1 MRQVSLVTHA
11 TFIKPRLIDVL
22 SVVFGFLGAIVL
34 GGADFFGG
42 LGSKHLGSLRVT
54 WLSMF
59 AGIIGFVGYF
69 FFSGGNWAQQASPSA
84 LILGGLSGLV
94 LSFALVFLYASLALG
109 PMSILSPL
117 GALVAAVV
125 PVLWDFASGTQL
137 SLLDD
142 IALGIALVAVVL
154 IAIVREEKTRRPG
167 IRGILFAVSSGT
179 LIGAYMILIS
189 LTPTTSGVIPFVA
202 NRVVAA
208 TVLSVIVAAS
218 ALWAGMRKRQQA
230 GMPRAD
236 VVVGERGEINWRV
249 GIWLAVAAGMT
260 ETVGDIFVIAGLR
273 LGELSIVSVLT
284 AMYPAGT
291 ILLAT
296 LFLKERLS
304 LVQGIGLVL
313 ALAAAAMLALG

>member
-1 MRQVSLVTHA
+1 MSSVTHVS
-11 TFIKPRLIDVL
+11 FIKPRLIHVL

-42 LGSKHLGSLRVT
+42 LGSQHLGSLRVT

-59 AGIIGFVGYF
+59 AGILGFVGYF
-69 FFSGGNWAQQASPSA
+69 VFSGGNWAQQASPSA

-189 LTPTTSGVIPFVA
+189 LTPPTSGVIPFVA

-208 TVLSVIVAAS
+208 TVLSVIVAVS

-249 GIWLAVAAGMT
+249 GIWLAVAAGLT